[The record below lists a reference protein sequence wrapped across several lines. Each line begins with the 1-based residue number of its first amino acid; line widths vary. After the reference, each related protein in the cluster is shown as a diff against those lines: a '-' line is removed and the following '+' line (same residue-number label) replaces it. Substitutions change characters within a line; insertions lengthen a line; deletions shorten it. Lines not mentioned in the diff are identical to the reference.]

1 MAGSGNL
8 YDCPSFF
15 MAAIPAAPLVP
26 KPRVIVY
33 IDGFNLYYGVL
44 KDTPALKWLNLE
56 RFCRLLRPHDD
67 IQSIRYFTALVTGST
82 APNQEAFLKAV
93 ATTPIVNVV
102 LGKFKEKMVK
112 CRVSTCVHAAVR
124 IFRVPEEKRTDV
136 NIAISM
142 LDDAYQNLCDHF
154 ILFSGDSD
162 LVPAVNM
169 VRHRFPAK
177 KITVYVPFRNPTR
190 GAAVELRVAASV
202 HRDLPLALLSK
213 SQFPDAIPDDA
224 VGPINRPADWK

>member
-1 MAGSGNL
+1 MAST
-8 YDCPSFF
+8 
-15 MAAIPAAPLVP
+15 PAAAPAP

-33 IDGFNLYYGVL
+33 IDGFNVYYGVL
-44 KDTPALKWLNLE
+44 KDTPNLKWLNLE
-56 RFCRLLRPHDD
+56 RFCKLLRPHDD
-67 IQSIRYFTALVTGST
+67 IQVIRYFTALVTGPT
-82 APNQEAFLKAV
+82 APNQETFLRAL
-93 ATTPIVNVV
+93 ATTPLVNVV
-102 LGKFKEKMVK
+102 LGKFKEKLAK
-112 CRVSTCVHAAVR
+112 CRVIGCAHAAPK

-202 HRDLPLALLSK
+202 HRDLPLALLPK
-213 SQFPDAIPDDA
+213 SQFPDAIPDGA
-224 VGPINRPADWK
+224 GGMINRPADWT

>member
-1 MAGSGNL
+1 MASV
-8 YDCPSFF
+8 
-15 MAAIPAAPLVP
+15 PAATPQPAP

-44 KDTPALKWLNLE
+44 KDTPHLKWLNLE
-56 RFCRLLRPHDD
+56 RFCKLLRPHDD
-67 IQSIRYFTALVTGST
+67 IQAIRYFTALVTGPT
-82 APNQEAFLKAV
+82 APNQGAFLKAL
-93 ATTPIVNVV
+93 ATTPLVGVV
-102 LGKFKEKMVK
+102 LGKFKEKLAK
-112 CRVSTCVHAAVR
+112 CRVLGCAHPTSKM
-124 IFRVPEEKRTDV
+124 FRVPEEKRTDV

-177 KITVYVPFRNPTR
+177 KITVYVPFRNPIR

-213 SQFPDAIPDDA
+213 SQFPDAIPDGA
-224 VGPINRPADWK
+224 GGTINRPTDWT